1 MATKYD
7 KSKELRRIRQFFRRA
22 EKRGFSYKSDFDPS
36 SLKDLPAYKLHQL
49 TAEKLYNKLEYRTD
63 ENKMLSGKKARGIVE
78 SINRKL
84 GAVKAAI
91 TRKLKHEKTQNVPQ
105 ELQSYDDTHYND
117 AIEEELKYND
127 LAETIRKNLNDE
139 TLLSLESQEEILQ
152 KIAEEMEQGLLNRA
166 IKERTENTRNSKE
179 ERAKLRDEIDKRTPE
194 EELSDNGFTEEEIEL
209 QNLLNRIDAF
219 PSPGADRLKEAL
231 DREIDAYGRTAVARS
246 IHEIPEHIK
255 AQVEKVLHYESKS
268 EGRDAIIGFIYLI
281 EGGLVPEMDELKSI
295 GEAQDSYDIADEF
308 DEE

>member
-78 SINRKL
+78 AINRKL

-91 TRKLKHEKTQNVPQ
+91 TRKLKHEKTEEQPQ
-105 ELQSYDDTHYND
+105 APTSTESDNIYYGGGGEPTYWV
-117 AIEEELKYND
+117 
-127 LAETIRKNLNDE
+127 
-139 TLLSLESQEEILQ
+139 SLEKQKEILE
-152 KIAEEMEQGLLNRA
+152 KIAEEMEQGLLNRT

-179 ERAKLRDEIDKRTPE
+179 ERAKLRDEIDSRSPE

-268 EGRDAIIGFIYLI
+268 EGHDAIIGFIYLI
-281 EGGLVPEMDELKSI
+281 EGGLIPDMGELKSI

>member
-78 SINRKL
+78 AINRKL

-91 TRKLKHEKTQNVPQ
+91 TRKLRHEKTEEQPQ
-105 ELQSYDDTHYND
+105 APTTPESDNIYYAGSGGDPTYWV
-117 AIEEELKYND
+117 
-127 LAETIRKNLNDE
+127 
-139 TLLSLESQEEILQ
+139 SLERQKEILE

-179 ERAKLRDEIDKRTPE
+179 ERAKLRDEIDNRTPE
-194 EELSDNGFTEEEIEL
+194 EELFDNGFTEEEIEL

-268 EGRDAIIGFIYLI
+268 EGHDAIIGFIYLI
-281 EGGLVPEMDELKSI
+281 EGGLVPDMGELKSI

>member
-63 ENKMLSGKKARGIVE
+63 ENKMLSGKKARTIVE

-91 TRKLKHEKTQNVPQ
+91 TRKLKHEKAQNEPREDEFNDYDHRTR
-105 ELQSYDDTHYND
+105 EL
-117 AIEEELKYND
+117 EEEIWQNALS
-127 LAETIRKNLNDE
+127 ERIRKNLANE
-139 TLLSLESQEEILQ
+139 TMLSEASQDEILQ

-166 IKERTENTRNSKE
+166 IKERTENTRNSRE
-179 ERAKLRDEIDKRTPE
+179 ERAKLRDEIDNRSPE
-194 EELSDNGFTEEEIEL
+194 EQLSDNGFTEEEIEL

-219 PSPGADRLKEAL
+219 PSPGAERLKEAL
-231 DREIDAYGRTAVARS
+231 DREIDAYGRSAVARS
-246 IHEIPEHIK
+246 IHEIPEHVK

-268 EGRDAIIGFIYLI
+268 EGHDAIIGFIYLI
-281 EGGLVPEMDELKSI
+281 EGGLIPDMGELKSI

>member
-1 MATKYD
+1 MATKYS
-7 KSKELRRIRQFFRRA
+7 KSNELRRIRQFFRRA
-22 EKRGFSYKSDFDPS
+22 EKRGFTYKPDFDPS

-78 SINRKL
+78 AINRKL

-91 TRKLKHEKTQNVPQ
+91 TRKLKHEKTQNESEPKGIDYGGIR
-105 ELQSYDDTHYND
+105 EREPEDIDYGDFPEPEHWIS
-117 AIEEELKYND
+117 EE
-127 LAETIRKNLNDE
+127 R
-139 TLLSLESQEEILQ
+139 QQEILE

-179 ERAKLRDEIDKRTPE
+179 ERAKLRDEIDNRSPE
-194 EELSDNGFTEEEIEL
+194 EQLSDNGFTEEEIEL

-231 DREIDAYGRTAVARS
+231 DREIDAYGRSAVARS

-255 AQVEKVLHYESKS
+255 AQVERVLHYESKS
-268 EGRDAIIGFIYLI
+268 EGHDAIIGFIYLI
-281 EGGLVPEMDELKSI
+281 EGGLIPDMGELKSI